1 MEMIAM
7 LNGLGNAGCRSCGTN
22 TMSIVSGPAFG
33 GFGEVTVSAAYAN
46 FSTQIAAAGT
56 EAELAALKAAIDSAK
71 VSGAVSLSEASALG
85 VQILERSEAIGPIYK
100 RWWYWPAVAGV
111 AIVGY
116 HFYKK
121 SKTGRGIF

>member
-22 TMSIVSGPAFG
+22 TMSIVSGPALG
-33 GFGEVTVSAAYAN
+33 RLGEVVLSEGYKLFFDRIEAAK
-46 FSTQIAAAGT
+46 T
-56 EAELAALKAAIDSAK
+56 EAELTALDAEIAS
-71 VSGAVSLSEASALG
+71 SALPANEKSALRTL
-85 VQILERSEAIGPIYK
+85 VSERASAIGPIYK